1 MNPTGKGGFG
11 DHPEHAVHVG
21 RPAKGQSLTEK
32 ILKILEEKGISLEEI
47 MAGLITDK
55 DVRAVLHTYDH
66 VDGRP
71 MQKTEITTPDE
82 HPFELIINDNRGKKN
97 DDETG

>member
-1 MNPTGKGGFG
+1 MTNEERSKGGFQ
-11 DHPEHAVHVG
+11 DNPQNINKEG
-21 RPAKGQSLTEK
+21 RPKGTSLTDK
-32 ILKILEEKGISLEEI
+32 VLAILKEKHISLEEVI
-47 MAGLITDK
+47 ASLITDK

-71 MQKTEITTPDE
+71 MQKTEISTPDE
-82 HPFELIINDNRGKKN
+82 HPFELIITDRRKED